1 MGRACD
7 MHGEEVMH
15 TVLMGNSER
24 GDALEN
30 QDLEGSII
38 LKWILNKQDGRTWAG
53 FIWHRDKWQAVF
65 NTIMNV
71 QVPED
76 AGNIITT

>member
-38 LKWILNKQDGRTWAG
+38 LKWILNK
-53 FIWHRDKWQAVF
+53 
-65 NTIMNV
+65 
-71 QVPED
+71 
-76 AGNIITT
+76 